1 MLKWNI
7 ANGKR
12 TKVQAVIKEIPQ
24 AGVNYIYYTT
34 LLENGS
40 ELAGECEG
48 KFGCV
53 RHNWS

>member
-12 TKVQAVIKEIPQ
+12 TKVQAVIKEMPQ